1 MAILHALSNTAAL
14 VIFYPYSVTFD
25 LTSLNTNPTNAGPN
39 INSGYQYPTA
49 HSLAHRVLS
58 QSCFES

>member
-1 MAILHALSNTAAL
+1 MAILHALSNASAL
-14 VIFYPYSVTFD
+14 AIFNHYSVTFD

-49 HSLAHRVLS
+49 YSLAHPDLS
-58 QSCFES
+58 

>member
-25 LTSLNTNPTNAGPN
+25 LTSLNTNPTNAGPK
-39 INSGYQYPTA
+39 INSGYQYPA
-49 HSLAHRVLS
+49 AYSLAHPDFS
-58 QSCFES
+58 

>member
-25 LTSLNTNPTNAGPN
+25 LTPLNTNSTNAGPN

-49 HSLAHRVLS
+49 YSLAHPDLS
-58 QSCFES
+58 